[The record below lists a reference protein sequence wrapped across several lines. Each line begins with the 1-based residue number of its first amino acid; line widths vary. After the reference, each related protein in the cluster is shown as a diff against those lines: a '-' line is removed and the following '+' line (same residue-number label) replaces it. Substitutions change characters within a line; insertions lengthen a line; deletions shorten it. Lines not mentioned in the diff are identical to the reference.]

1 MTQTAKLD
9 NFLEILPEV
18 IFDAVETFG
27 GRCTGRFIALNAME
41 NRVYDVQMED
51 GTNRV
56 IKFYRPGRWD
66 EATLKTEHAFL
77 KSLDDNEIPVVR
89 AMEQDGKCIFKI
101 KDVFFAVFPKRPG
114 RLEPELNPEQL
125 ERLGRFL
132 ARLHN
137 VGATYKSSPRVR
149 LTPTTYGRETL
160 QTLRDLKCL
169 PATVEPRYAQL
180 VNQICDRID
189 PWFENTEYILLH
201 GDCHAGNVLWKMNDP
216 YFLDFDDM
224 CYAPPVQDIWML
236 SGADDED
243 GQQRKAILLEAYEQI
258 RGFDPESFKL
268 IEPLRAL
275 RMMCFNSWIGQR
287 WTDGAFKAAWPNFGS
302 ERYWQE
308 QIEGLAV
315 QWEKIEYRNNP
326 SHY

>member
-1 MTQTAKLD
+1 MLD

-41 NRVYDVQMED
+41 NRVYDVQLED
-51 GTNRV
+51 EPNRV
-56 IKFYRPGRWD
+56 IKFYRPGRWSK
-66 EATLKTEHAFL
+66 ETLQTEHDFL
-77 KSLDDNEIPVVR
+77 KALDSAEIPVVR
-89 AMEQDGKCIFKI
+89 ALENENGESLFQI
-101 KDVFFAVFPKRPG
+101 KGVWYTVFPKRPG

-137 VGATYKSSPRVR
+137 VGATVPKDGSRVR
-149 LTPTTYGRETL
+149 LDADTYGRATLKTL
-160 QTLRDLKCL
+160 QELKCL
-169 PATVEPRYAQL
+169 PPSVEPRYAQL
-180 VNQICDRID
+180 VNQICDRIA
-189 PWFENTEYILLH
+189 PWLEKAEYILLH
-201 GDCHAGNVLWKMNDP
+201 GDCHNGNVLWTGNEP

-236 SGADDED
+236 TGADDED
-243 GQQRKAILLEAYEQI
+243 GKERKAILLEAYEQI

-268 IEPLRAL
+268 IEPLRSL

-287 WTDGAFKAAWPNFGS
+287 WSDGAFKAAFPNFGS

-308 QIEGLAV
+308 QIEGLSV
-315 QWEKIEYRNNP
+315 QWEKIAYRD
-326 SHY
+326 